1 METISLALGAVWKV
15 LVVGLILGAGLPALF
30 AIGVRGLAIGNG
42 HERED
47 GTVHQPN
54 PLGNVLA
61 AVAFVV
67 VIAAVLLGIAMIVA
81 SGFKYELTFEH
92 IYPWFEKKA

>member
-1 METISLALGAVWKV
+1 METLSLALDAVWRV
-15 LVVGLILGAGLPALF
+15 LLVGLLLGAGLPALF
-30 AIGVRGLAIGNG
+30 AVGVRGLAIGNG

-61 AVAFVV
+61 IVAFVV
-67 VIAAVLLGIAMIVA
+67 VVAAVLLGIAMIVA
-81 SGFKYELTFEH
+81 SGFKYELTFDN

>member
-1 METISLALGAVWKV
+1 MHTIELALNAVWKV
-15 LVVGLILGAGLPALF
+15 LLVGLILGAGLPALF
-30 AIGVRGLAIGNG
+30 AVGVRGLAIGNG

-61 AVAFVV
+61 GLAFLIVIVAV
-67 VIAAVLLGIAMIVA
+67 VLGVAMIVA
-81 SGFKYELTFEH
+81 SGFKYELTFEN
-92 IYPWFEKKA
+92 IYPWFQKK